1 MHIHTILGRE
11 DMLRQQDFQTLKA
24 QHSEM
29 LVAYRHQEWDKA
41 RKLVDSCRTA
51 DGSFTDLYDMY
62 EERIAFYLENPP
74 DPAWEGVYVA
84 ETK

>member
-1 MHIHTILGRE
+1 
-11 DMLRQQDFQTLKA
+11 MLRQQDFQTLKS

-29 LVAYRHQEWDKA
+29 LEAYRHQEWDKA
-41 RKLVDSCRTA
+41 RTLVGSCRTA

-62 EERIAFYLENPP
+62 DERIAFFLENPP
-74 DPAWEGVYVA
+74 DPEWDGVFVA